1 MAVPPVLAAGVGV
14 RHGWT
19 WTLRTASFRMDSP
32 ALGRTGFG
40 IAVNRRA
47 TATAIVDLLAG
58 LTAPSYGELRI
69 LGEDMG
75 TAAGRAAV
83 RPRVGVARRTARP
96 RPALRVHGLI
106 EHAARLARLPGCDPR
121 LLTAAIID
129 RLALAPW
136 ADVQLRAVPDPVL
149 RRAKLAAAAVHEP
162 SLLILDGLLDDLAP
176 ADAAALAASIRDLG
190 RDTAI
195 VATGSDAR
203 ALALACDE
211 VLSMV
216 DGIIVRA

>member
-1 MAVPPVLAAGVGV
+1 MGAAHRQFPDGLAG
-14 RHGWT
+14 
-19 WTLRTASFRMDSP
+19 P
-32 ALGRTGFG
+32 GRTGFG
-40 IAVNRRA
+40 IAVDRYR
-47 TATAIVDLLAG
+47 TAKAVVDLLAG
-58 LTAPSYGELRI
+58 STPPSYGELRV
-69 LGEDMG
+69 LGEDMS
-75 TAAGRAAV
+75 TARGRA
-83 RPRVGVARRTARP
+83 RVGIARRTARP
-96 RPALRVHGLI
+96 RPALRVRGLI
-106 EHAARLARLPGCDPR
+106 EHAARLARLPGCDYHV
-121 LLTAAIID
+121 LTAAIID
-129 RLALAPW
+129 GLALAPW

-162 SLLILDGLLDDLAP
+162 NLLILDRLLDDLAP

-211 VLSMV
+211 VIRMA

>member
-1 MAVPPVLAAGVGV
+1 MQ
-14 RHGWT
+14 
-19 WTLRTASFRMDSP
+19 
-32 ALGRTGFG
+32 
-40 IAVNRRA
+40 
-47 TATAIVDLLAG
+47 
-58 LTAPSYGELRI
+58 
-69 LGEDMG
+69 
-75 TAAGRAAV
+75 
-83 RPRVGVARRTARP
+83 
-96 RPALRVHGLI
+96 GLI
-106 EHAARLARLPGCDPR
+106 EHAARLARLPGCDYH

-129 RLALAPW
+129 RLALSPW
-136 ADVQLRAVPDPVL
+136 AEVQLRAVPDPVL

-211 VLSMV
+211 VLSMA
-216 DGIIVRA
+216 DGIIVRT

>member
-1 MAVPPVLAAGVGV
+1 MAMPPVLAAGAGV
-14 RHGWT
+14 RRGWT
-19 WTLRTASFRMDSP
+19 WALRTASFRMDSP
-32 ALGRTGFG
+32 AVGRTGFG
-40 IAVNRRA
+40 IAVNRHA

-58 LTAPSYGELRI
+58 LTPPSYGELRV

-75 TAAGRAAV
+75 TAAGLAAV
-83 RPRVGVARRTARP
+83 RPRVGIARRTARP
-96 RPALRVHGLI
+96 RPALRVHGII